1 MDDRSRIR
9 GFTLIEMMI
18 ALALMAIVT
27 AQVLMLFTTQH
38 KVYVVQDRTLEVQ
51 QNARLVTGLVLA
63 DIRMAGFLVPA
74 IAGIASVDGGPN
86 DTDILCTSDPS
97 VMAESEI
104 TDANGRFD
112 RARLQLALG
121 GNAGSVTL
129 VASTMDLDGD
139 TNDDFAANRGI
150 IISDGAN
157 SHCARIEAVGGN
169 VVSFTPDTP
178 AGFNAGTADSR
189 AVPAVVYEIAAGD
202 LLRNG
207 APLAPGIENLQV
219 EFGVDA
225 DGDRQI
231 ETGTVPP
238 EFPVHDLIGWDPSEI
253 RSVRLSVIARAPS
266 EDPEFTGTGM
276 PAAGNHVAGAADG
289 FVRRRFTST
298 VYPRNLR

>member
-1 MDDRSRIR
+1 M
-9 GFTLIEMMI
+9 
-18 ALALMAIVT
+18 
-27 AQVLMLFTTQH
+27 
-38 KVYVVQDRTLEVQ
+38 
-51 QNARLVTGLVLA
+51 
-63 DIRMAGFLVPA
+63 
-74 IAGIASVDGGPN
+74 
-86 DTDILCTSDPS
+86 
-97 VMAESEI
+97 
-104 TDANGRFD
+104 
-112 RARLQLALG
+112 
-121 GNAGSVTL
+121 
-129 VASTMDLDGD
+129 
-139 TNDDFAANRGI
+139 
-150 IISDGAN
+150 
-157 SHCARIEAVGGN
+157 
-169 VVSFTPDTP
+169 
-178 AGFNAGTADSR
+178 
-189 AVPAVVYEIAAGD
+189 PAVVYEIDAGD

-219 EFGVDA
+219 EFGVDV